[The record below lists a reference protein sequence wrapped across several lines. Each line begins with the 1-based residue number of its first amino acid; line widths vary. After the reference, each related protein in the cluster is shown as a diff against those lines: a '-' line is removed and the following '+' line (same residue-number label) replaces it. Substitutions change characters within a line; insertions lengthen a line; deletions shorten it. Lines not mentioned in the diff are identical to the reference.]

1 MFRYKSNKQ
10 ALLIAALVILLCLV
24 CLAGSTLALFTSDP
38 EDGTIGIVTTSGNIR
53 VDIVDRN
60 CQSLEGLTLDFENKD
75 GKPIT
80 ALFEPG
86 ATFRT
91 EPFRVW
97 NDGNIS
103 IRFRMYISNDP
114 TMDMEEFNRGF
125 EVWIAD
131 SNGNKVPIDQFS
143 TRLEAGQITD
153 QEYYLYVHMKESAG
167 NEFNVK
173 GNKTYSGIGI
183 TVYAVQGNADVNT
196 EE

>member
-1 MFRYKSNKQ
+1 MLRYQLNKR
-10 ALLIAALVILLCLV
+10 ALLMAALVIFLCLV
-24 CLAGSTLALFTSDP
+24 CLVGSTLALFTSNP
-38 EDGTIGIVTTSGNIR
+38 EDGTIGIVTTAGNIS
-53 VDIVDRN
+53 VDIVDRDGK
-60 CQSLEGLTLDFENKD
+60 SLEGLTLDFESED

-97 NDGNIS
+97 NGGNIS

-114 TMDMEEFNRGF
+114 TMDMEEFYRGF

-131 SNGNKVPIDQFS
+131 SYGNKVPIDQFS
-143 TRLEAGQITD
+143 KLLKAKEYSTES
-153 QEYYLYVHMKESAG
+153 YYLYVHMKESAG
-167 NEFNVK
+167 NEYNVK
-173 GNKTYSGIGI
+173 GQKTYSGIGI

-196 EE
+196 RE